1 MAKIDKTAPTGGVQ
15 GEGPQRSQ
23 DPNDRYL
30 TPEQAEEI
38 NANNGETVDRSK
50 TTAKEDLERL
60 AAVAPGFAPQLQPI
74 IDKL

>member
-1 MAKIDKTAPTGGVQ
+1 MATDKKAPTGGVK
-15 GEGPQRSQ
+15 GEGPQRSA

-30 TPEQAEEI
+30 TEEQAAEI
-38 NANNGETVDRSK
+38 NARGGETVDTSK

-60 AAVAPGFAPQLQPI
+60 ARYAPGFAPQLQPI